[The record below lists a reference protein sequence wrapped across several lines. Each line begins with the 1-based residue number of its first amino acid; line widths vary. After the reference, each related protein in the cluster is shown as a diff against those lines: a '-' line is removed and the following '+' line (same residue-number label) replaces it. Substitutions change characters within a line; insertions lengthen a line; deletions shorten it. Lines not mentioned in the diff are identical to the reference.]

1 MVSCQWRLTTGRRA
15 GQACGKGKA
24 VFCGLHEPKA
34 RDAISRIP
42 IRNIVSDYLSGHFS
56 WDLSRA
62 FYWKPQRTDYSASW
76 IWDEDKNQLSSRMDG
91 SILQRMEFITDPRR
105 VSSWLEEQISKGT
118 TDVFD
123 QISPE
128 SITAGQQLGISNL
141 TYLFNK
147 RIGLS
152 KNWRGKYGFTGNGV
166 PSIIPLPFF
175 QDSLYS
181 RMRYKYPD
189 DKQQVFNRGFTH
201 LLQNCINI
209 TPDYPA
215 LWKWF
220 FLKFD
225 RKVQQELDSYHEGYN
240 MEAITNDLA
249 KLLRAYQSDLDSRP
263 DPNQPAPNRYRYRN

>member
-91 SILQRMEFITDPRR
+91 SILQRMEFITDPQR

-141 TYLFNK
+141 RYLFNK

-152 KNWRGKYGFTGNGV
+152 KNWKPSYFRNGG
-166 PSIIPLPFF
+166 SFSIPLPFF
-175 QDSLYS
+175 QDSFY
-181 RMRYKYPD
+181 RMRNNYSD
-189 DKQQVFNRGFTH
+189 LKQQVFNRGFIH
-201 LLQNCINI
+201 LLKKNINL

-215 LWKWF
+215 LWNWF

-225 RKVQQELDSYHEGYN
+225 RKVQRELDSYHEGYN

-249 KLLRAYQSDLDSRP
+249 KLIRAYQADLDTRP